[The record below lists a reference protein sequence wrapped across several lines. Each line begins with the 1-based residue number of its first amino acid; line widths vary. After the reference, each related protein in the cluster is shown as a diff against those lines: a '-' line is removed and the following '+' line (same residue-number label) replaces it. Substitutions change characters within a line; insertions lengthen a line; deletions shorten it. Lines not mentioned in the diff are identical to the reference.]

1 MTTHLPAKT
10 DILRA
15 VMDQRRL
22 TLTYLGGLDH
32 ARFDVEALPGWRVRE
47 VLGHLISTD
56 RAAVTGTILPVVFGS
71 MEKLEAWND
80 RQVGKW
86 ADRDP
91 ADLLVALDRWGR
103 RFIRLASAIPGRV
116 YQVRMPTLWGRG
128 PGGMLVFSRA
138 YDEWI
143 HRQDIR
149 RALGEPDEDVDLAPV
164 GEFLMNAIGM
174 DTVPALAG
182 ARGRVAISLSEVP
195 LPAWSFDLASGSSGP
210 NGETADATIEAAG
223 PGFVMAA
230 AGRGAFEELQAR
242 GQLSVFGD
250 QELGRT
256 FLSKLRIV

>member
-1 MTTHLPAKT
+1 MPAKS

-15 VMDQRRL
+15 VRDQRRR
-22 TLTYLGGLDH
+22 TLAYLSELDPEQ
-32 ARFDVEALPGWRVRE
+32 FDVVALPGWRVRE

-86 ADRDP
+86 ADRAP
-91 ADLLVALDRWGR
+91 ADLMVALDRWGR
-103 RFIRLASAIPGRV
+103 RFIRFASAIPGPV

-149 RALGEPDEDVDLAPV
+149 RALGQPDEDVDLAPV
-164 GEFLMNAIGM
+164 TEFLMNAIRM
-174 DTVPALAG
+174 NTVPAVPRG
-182 ARGRVAISLSEVP
+182 TGRVAISLQGVP
-195 LPAWSFDLASGSSGP
+195 VPVWSFDLAGGSSGP
-210 NGETADATIEAAG
+210 NGEAADARIEAAG

-230 AGRGAFEELQAR
+230 AGRGTFEEMESQ
-242 GQLSVFGD
+242 GGLSMSGD
-250 QELGRT
+250 QDLART

>member
-1 MTTHLPAKT
+1 VPAKS

-15 VMDQRRL
+15 VKDQRRR
-22 TLTYLGGLDH
+22 TLAYLSGLDH
-32 ARFDVEALPGWRVRE
+32 EQFDVVALPRWRVRE

-103 RFIRLASAIPGRV
+103 RFIRFASAIPGPM
-116 YQVRMPTLWGRG
+116 YQMRMPTLWGRG

-143 HRQDIR
+143 HRNDIR
-149 RALGEPDEDVDLAPV
+149 RALREPDEDVDLAPV
-164 GEFLMNAIGM
+164 TEFLMNAIGM
-174 DTVPALAG
+174 NTVPGLAG
-182 ARGRVAISLSEVP
+182 TDGEVAISLSGVP
-195 LPAWSFDLASGSSGP
+195 LPAWSFDLATGSSGP
-210 NGETADATIEAAG
+210 NGEGADARIEAAG
-223 PGFVMAA
+223 AGFVMAA
-230 AGRGAFEELQAR
+230 AGRGTFEELE
-242 GQLSVFGD
+242 GSGGLSVSGD
-250 QELGRT
+250 RDLART